1 MKIEE
6 ILIHQVSF
14 PLIRPYKLSYRQ
26 FDAFEP
32 FVVRVRDSDG
42 REGWGEIQI
51 SRGSSEETP
60 EGGLAYARE
69 HSEKIIGFETE
80 DAKSLI
86 RSTMAASKISA
97 TGLITAIEMM
107 EGHHML
113 EVHKDTQIPILT
125 PFESIEAGT
134 INDEVEARLADGF
147 RTFKLKVGKDVEK
160 DLERVGLIQKA
171 INGRADIRMDANR
184 GFNAEQ
190 GCQFASRL
198 NPEGIVLF
206 EQPCPTEDWE
216 GNAKVA
222 KVSTVPIML
231 DEPIC
236 SLADIERAG
245 DIDGVKFCKV
255 KLKRFGGIDLLSD
268 AIDLIR
274 KLDMEAVLGDGTSI
288 EIMSWM
294 EACIA
299 QTKLNNAGEFN
310 GFLKPKDRLFKV
322 PLAFENGNIVLPKGY
337 RAEIDMDNLTQHL
350 KEAPDRFSVTRIAGA
365 AE

>member
-32 FVVRVRDSDG
+32 FVIRVRDSDG

-69 HSEKIIGFETE
+69 HAPKIVGSTPEE
-80 DAKSLI
+80 AKALL

-107 EGHHML
+107 EGHPML
-113 EVHKDTQIPILT
+113 EVAEETRIPILT
-125 PFESIEAGT
+125 PFESLDAAAIEA
-134 INDEVEARLADGF
+134 EVEARLAEGF
-147 RTFKLKVGKDVEK
+147 RTFKLKVGKDVDA
-160 DLERVGLIQKA
+160 DLERVGVIQKA

-190 GCQFASRL
+190 GCRFASAL

-206 EQPCPTEDWE
+206 EQPCPTEDWD
-216 GNAKVA
+216 GNAEVA

-245 DIDGVKFCKV
+245 GIDGVMLCKV

-274 KLDMEAVLGDGTSI
+274 ELGMEAVLGDGTSI

-310 GFLKPKDRLFKV
+310 GFMKPKDRLLKE
-322 PLAFENGNIVLPKGY
+322 PLAFENGDIVLPKGY
-337 RAEIDMDNLTQHL
+337 NAEIDPDKLSAHL
-350 KEAPDRFSVTRIAGA
+350 KETPERFA
-365 AE
+365 A

>member
-14 PLIRPYKLSYRQ
+14 PLIRPYKLSYRT

-32 FVVRVRDSDG
+32 FVVRVRDGEG

-69 HSEKIIGFETE
+69 HSEKIVGMEPE
-80 DAKSLI
+80 DAKALI
-86 RSTMAASKISA
+86 RASMYASKISA

-107 EGHHML
+107 ENHAML
-113 EVHKDTQIPILT
+113 EVQEDTRIPILT
-125 PFESIEAGT
+125 PFESMDAATIEQ
-134 INDEVEARLADGF
+134 EVEASLAKGF

-171 INGRADIRMDANR
+171 INGRADLRMDANR

-190 GCQFASRL
+190 GCQFASAL
-198 NPEGIVLF
+198 NPEGIILF
-206 EQPCPTEDWE
+206 EQPCPTEDWD
-216 GNAKVA
+216 GNAEVA

-236 SLADIERAG
+236 SLEDIERAG
-245 DIDGVKFCKV
+245 NIEGVKFCKV

-274 KLDMEAVLGDGTSI
+274 SLDMEAVLGDGTSI

-322 PLAFENGNIVLPKGY
+322 PLVFENGDIVLPKGY
-337 RAEIDMDNLTQHL
+337 RAEIDPDKLAAHL
-350 KEAPDRFSVTRIAGA
+350 KEVPERFSVT
-365 AE
+365 